1 MFLINTVKK
10 IARASYGT
18 TIALHQVARSIGT
31 LVCFGKF
38 VSADS
43 SKLLG
48 TGARGGEGRSN
59 REGNNGCY
67 KLDFFFFEDEEEIW
81 MTRPNWEV
89 MS

>member
-1 MFLINTVKK
+1 MAPPNSLERN
-10 IARASYGT
+10 
-18 TIALHQVARSIGT
+18 IALHQVARSIGT
-31 LVCFGKF
+31 LACLGKF

-67 KLDFFFFEDEEEIW
+67 KLDFFF
-81 MTRPNWEV
+81 
-89 MS
+89 